1 LTEGGV
7 FYYSCGERRQRMMEK
22 LDEAKLVYGMEE
34 AAWALGVS
42 ATQVRNWIRRGV
54 LKAFR
59 VGRRV
64 LIRREVLEEFVREME
79 AGRVM

>member
-1 LTEGGV
+1 
-7 FYYSCGERRQRMMEK
+7 
-22 LDEAKLVYGMEE
+22 MEE

-42 ATQVRNWIRRGV
+42 STQVRNWIRKGA

-79 AGRVM
+79 AGRVTT

>member
-1 LTEGGV
+1 
-7 FYYSCGERRQRMMEK
+7 MMEK
-22 LDEAKLVYGMEE
+22 LEEAKLVYGMEE

-42 ATQVRNWIRRGV
+42 STQVRNWIRKGA

-64 LIRREVLEEFVREME
+64 LIRREILEEFVREME
-79 AGRVM
+79 AGRMTT

>member
-1 LTEGGV
+1 M
-7 FYYSCGERRQRMMEK
+7 SEK

-42 ATQVRNWIRRGV
+42 STQVRNWIRRGV

-79 AGRVM
+79 AGRVTT

>member
-1 LTEGGV
+1 
-7 FYYSCGERRQRMMEK
+7 M
-22 LDEAKLVYGMEE
+22 
-34 AAWALGVS
+34 
-42 ATQVRNWIRRGV
+42 RNWIRKGA

>member
-1 LTEGGV
+1 MKLEEG
-7 FYYSCGERRQRMMEK
+7 K
-22 LDEAKLVYGMEE
+22 LLYGMEE

-42 ATQVRNWIRRGV
+42 STQVRNWIRKGA

-64 LIRREVLEEFVREME
+64 LIRREVLEEFAREME
-79 AGRVM
+79 AGRVTT